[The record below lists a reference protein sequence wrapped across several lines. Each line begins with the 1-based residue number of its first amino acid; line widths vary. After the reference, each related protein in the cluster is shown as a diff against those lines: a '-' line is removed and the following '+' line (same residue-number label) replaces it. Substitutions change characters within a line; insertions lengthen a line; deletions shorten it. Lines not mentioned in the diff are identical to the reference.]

1 MPVEVLFNRFKL
13 SLSLAGASWEHVFLR
28 LFSLTCDSRLQLFHS
43 LQLIV
48 IVICADRS
56 TPTVELWGLCRM
68 RFPKR
73 TFPQCVCVYMCVT
86 KIVSKCCTTPGA
98 PSPRGTIA
106 VYPKKRTMKTIK
118 LVGHLNPFCA
128 VPQLVLIELK

>member
-28 LFSLTCDSRLQLFHS
+28 LFSLTCDSRLQLFLS

-56 TPTVELWGLCRM
+56 TPTVELCGLCRM

-73 TFPQCVCVYMCVT
+73 TFPQCVCVCVY
-86 KIVSKCCTTPGA
+86 VSLKLSANVVRPQALHPHEA
-98 PSPRGTIA
+98 P
-106 VYPKKRTMKTIK
+106 
-118 LVGHLNPFCA
+118 LPF
-128 VPQLVLIELK
+128 ILKNER